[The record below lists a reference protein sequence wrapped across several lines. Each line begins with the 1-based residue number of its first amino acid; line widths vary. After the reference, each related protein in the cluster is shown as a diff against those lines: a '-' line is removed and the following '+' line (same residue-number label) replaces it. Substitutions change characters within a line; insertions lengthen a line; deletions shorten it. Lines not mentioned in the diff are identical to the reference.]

1 MGIDGTSIWAAA
13 TSGRAAIAV
22 HLLACMLARIWS
34 GSEAT
39 SIWVELVE
47 KRKAELSQ
55 GNISDIYHHPGL
67 VAAQIILSRDHL
79 AAWDNS
85 ARTWLRA
92 ADQVKSLQQK
102 QLMLIVKNIS
112 IPVDK
117 NQGNTYRSVINAW
130 TTALS
135 SMEKIINGAPLR
147 VHNGAILLGLS
158 SWHIYPDLEVC

>member
-13 TSGRAAIAV
+13 TSGRGAIAV

-47 KRKAELSQ
+47 KRKIELSQ
-55 GNISDIYHHPGL
+55 ENISDFYHPGL
-67 VAAQIILSRDHL
+67 VAAQITISRDQL

-112 IPVDK
+112 IPVDT

-135 SMEKIINGAPLR
+135 SMEKIINGAPQR
-147 VHNGAILLGLS
+147 VQNGAFLLGLS
-158 SWHIYPDLEVC
+158 SWHIYPDLEVR